1 MPKLLKFWGGVG
13 AALILAVT
21 SGSVA
26 NATESGSPETVYAYV
41 RTADGSLVPLDKNVT
56 ALTIEEPS
64 TRDPEMVTPYLID
77 WNQWFSCFSL
87 NNESDVI
94 SQYGYMHTDGTY
106 QDVNLYCGT
115 HNSSTGSG
123 YGYKHIRAGHES
135 DWSIVWGEATSLGWN
150 SKSQG
155 IESWDDLMNA
165 AVVQAT
171 AWGLGGNVRA
181 NNTRCIVADLI
192 FVRTGTGE
200 IAYETRT
207 ETVFATD
214 SAKLITAFPFST
226 KTSC

>member
-1 MPKLLKFWGGVG
+1 MYSI
-13 AALILAVT
+13 A
-21 SGSVA
+21 
-26 NATESGSPETVYAYV
+26 
-41 RTADGSLVPLDKNVT
+41 
-56 ALTIEEPS
+56 
-64 TRDPEMVTPYLID
+64 
-77 WNQWFSCFSL
+77 
-87 NNESDVI
+87 NESDVI

-155 IESWDDLMNA
+155 IESWIDVMNA
-165 AVVQAT
+165 AVVQA
-171 AWGLGGNVRA
+171 
-181 NNTRCIVADLI
+181 
-192 FVRTGTGE
+192 TGTGE